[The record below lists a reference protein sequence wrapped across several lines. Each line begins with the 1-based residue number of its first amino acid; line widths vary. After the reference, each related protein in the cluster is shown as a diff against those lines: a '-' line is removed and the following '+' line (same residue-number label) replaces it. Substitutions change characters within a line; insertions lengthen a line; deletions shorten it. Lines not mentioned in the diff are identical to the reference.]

1 MNVSKWSGRPID
13 LAPTPGAACLSDAY
27 GNGLSFGALQAH
39 RHLDPGVFVS
49 GMLDAADPP
58 SRPGAL
64 GRDRAT
70 GGLAAEVARDD
81 TLACDLRYGAGPA

>member
-27 GNGLSFGALQAH
+27 GTGLSFGALQTH
-39 RHLDPGVFVS
+39 RHLDSGVFVS
-49 GMLDAADPP
+49 GMLDAADQP
-58 SRPGAL
+58 SRPEAL
-64 GRDRAT
+64 GRNRAT
-70 GGLAAEVARDD
+70 GLAAEVARDD